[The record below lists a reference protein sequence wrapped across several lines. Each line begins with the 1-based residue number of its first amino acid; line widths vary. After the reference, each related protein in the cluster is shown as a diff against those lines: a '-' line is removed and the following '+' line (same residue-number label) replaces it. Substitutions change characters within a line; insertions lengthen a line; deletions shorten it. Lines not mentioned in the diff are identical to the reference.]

1 MSHNRENIMSIQS
14 VGAGSTQYAPPVQTP
29 AQNTGAGA
37 VRAAEATPE
46 AARAQQSA
54 PPQNALR
61 PPPSSEQ
68 LNQAVKQIQDV
79 IKQTANSLQFSI
91 DEDIGVTVVKVIDTE
106 SKKVIRQIPSE
117 EVIDIAKALDKLQ
130 GLLVKQQA

>member
-1 MSHNRENIMSIQS
+1 M
-14 VGAGSTQYAPPVQTP
+14 
-29 AQNTGAGA
+29 
-37 VRAAEATPE
+37 
-46 AARAQQSA
+46 
-54 PPQNALR
+54 
-61 PPPSSEQ
+61 
-68 LNQAVKQIQDV
+68 

>member
-1 MSHNRENIMSIQS
+1 MSIQP
-14 VGAGSTQYAPPVQTP
+14 VGARTAQYAPPVQTP
-29 AQNTGAGA
+29 ASQAVGAA
-37 VRAAEATPE
+37 RQAEATPE
-46 AARAQQSA
+46 TSGSQQT
-54 PPQNALR
+54 QNAAQA
-61 PPPSSEQ
+61 PAKVPPSSEQ
-68 LNQAVKQIQDV
+68 LTQAVKQIQDV

-117 EVIDIAKALDKLQ
+117 EVLDIAKALDKLQ